1 MPPKSKNTS
10 AKSASNSKPKTKTPK
25 TSTPSATPV
34 KVAPVE
40 VAPVEVAPVEVA
52 SVEVASVEVAP
63 VEVAPVEVAPVETI
77 ESQFN
82 DLTQKLAALRV
93 LESDIMS
100 ELRKLQKNTLKHL
113 KDLSKKNKR
122 RKLDPEEKKKRAP
135 SGFAKPTIISQELCD
150 FLGKDQGTEMARTE
164 VTKEL
169 TKYIKSNNLQDE
181 ADRRKILPDTKLKKL
196 LNVEPGQ
203 EVTYFNL
210 QKYMK
215 VHFPKPVI
223 VNQTV

>member
-1 MPPKSKNTS
+1 MPPKTKNTNDKQS
-10 AKSASNSKPKTKTPK
+10 STKAKSSTPKAKSTK
-25 TSTPSATPV
+25 TSTQPVVVAPAVTAPVVSAPV
-34 KVAPVE
+34 VSAPVVSAPVE
-40 VAPVEVAPVEVA
+40 VAPT
-52 SVEVASVEVAP
+52 
-63 VEVAPVEVAPVETI
+63 ETI

-82 DLTQKLAALRV
+82 ALTQKLAALRV

-100 ELRKLQKNTLKHL
+100 DLRKLQKNTLKHL
-113 KDLSKKNKR
+113 KDITKKNKR

-169 TKYIKSNNLQDE
+169 TNYIKSHNLQDE
-181 ADRRKILPDTKLKKL
+181 ADRRKILPDKKLKKL

-215 VHFPKPVI
+215 VHFPKPAV
-223 VNQTV
+223 VTQTV

>member
-1 MPPKSKNTS
+1 MPPKTKNSTSKSST
-10 AKSASNSKPKTKTPK
+10 KSSKSKKQ
-25 TSTPSATPV
+25 STPVEVSLV
-34 KVAPVE
+34 EVAPVE

-52 SVEVASVEVAP
+52 PVEVAAVAP
-63 VEVAPVEVAPVETI
+63 VEEQATI

-82 DLTQKLAALRV
+82 ALTSKLASLRA
-93 LESDIMS
+93 LESEIMS
-100 ELRKLQKNTLKHL
+100 DLRRLQKNTLKHL
-113 KDLSKKNKR
+113 KDMTKKNKR

-169 TKYIKSNNLQDE
+169 TNYIKDNKLQDE
-181 ADRRKILPDTKLKKL
+181 SDRRKILPDKKLKKL
-196 LNVEPGQ
+196 LNVAPGE

-215 VHFPKPVI
+215 VHFPKSTLSV
-223 VNQTV
+223 TA

>member
-1 MPPKSKNTS
+1 MPPKSKNVS
-10 AKSASNSKPKTKTPK
+10 AKQSSTNAKSSTAKAKSTKTTK
-25 TSTPSATPV
+25 TTKTTTSTPPV
-34 KVAPVE
+34 EVAPVE

-52 SVEVASVEVAP
+52 P
-63 VEVAPVEVAPVETI
+63 TETI

-82 DLTQKLAALRV
+82 ATTQKLAALRV

-100 ELRKLQKNTLKHL
+100 DLRKLQKNTLKHL
-113 KDLSKKNKR
+113 KDINKKNKR

-169 TKYIKSNNLQDE
+169 TNYIKSHNLQDE
-181 ADRRKILPDTKLKKL
+181 ADRRKILPDKKLKKL
-196 LNVEPGQ
+196 LNVEAGQ

-215 VHFPKPVI
+215 VHFPKVS
-223 VNQTV
+223 VGVSA

>member
-1 MPPKSKNTS
+1 MPPKSKNAN
-10 AKSASNSKPKTKTPK
+10 AKSSTTKSTKTKSSSSNTQPV
-25 TSTPSATPV
+25 ST
-34 KVAPVE
+34 APVE
-40 VAPVEVAPVEVA
+40 TAPVETAPVETAPVETAPVETA
-52 SVEVASVEVAP
+52 SVEVPQA
-63 VEVAPVEVAPVETI
+63 TI

-93 LESDIMS
+93 LESDIMGD
-100 ELRKLQKNTLKHL
+100 LRKLQKNTLKHL
-113 KDLSKKNKR
+113 KDLTKKNKR

-181 ADRRKILPDTKLKKL
+181 ADRRKILPDKKLKKL

-215 VHFPKPVI
+215 VHFPKP
-223 VNQTV
+223 TVVVSV

>member
-1 MPPKSKNTS
+1 MPPKTKNSTSKSST
-10 AKSASNSKPKTKTPK
+10 KSSKSKKQ
-25 TSTPSATPV
+25 STPV
-34 KVAPVE
+34 EVAPVE

-52 SVEVASVEVAP
+52 P
-63 VEVAPVEVAPVETI
+63 VEVAPVEEQATI

-82 DLTQKLAALRV
+82 ALTSKLASLRA
-93 LESDIMS
+93 LESEIMS
-100 ELRKLQKNTLKHL
+100 DLRRLQKNTLKHL
-113 KDLSKKNKR
+113 KDMTKKNKR

-169 TKYIKSNNLQDE
+169 TNYIKDNKLQDE
-181 ADRRKILPDTKLKKL
+181 SDRRKILPDKKLKKL
-196 LNVEPGQ
+196 LNVAPGE

-215 VHFPKPVI
+215 VHFPKPILSV
-223 VNQTV
+223 TV